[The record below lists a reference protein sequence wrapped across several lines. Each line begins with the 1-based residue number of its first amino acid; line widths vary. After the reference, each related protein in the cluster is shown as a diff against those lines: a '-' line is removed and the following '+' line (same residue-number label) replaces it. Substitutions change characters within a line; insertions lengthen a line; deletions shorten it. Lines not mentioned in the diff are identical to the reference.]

1 MNIRLITAVLLICL
15 PALAATPTPE
25 TAQAILN
32 QKCGACHGSTAM
44 SGLDLRSREAALKG
58 GTRGPAFTAGK
69 KNDSLLYQAILRTG
83 ALKMPPGKDAL
94 RPEQIELLGK
104 WIDAG
109 APWAET
115 AKRSD
120 PSWWSFRKI
129 QRPAVPPVK
138 NAGWT
143 RNPIDSFLL
152 AKLEANRLTPVRA
165 ATKQALI
172 RRAYFDLHGLP
183 PSPKEVD
190 EFVSDSSPQAYEKLI
205 DRLLASPRYGER
217 WGRHWLDVVRYA
229 DTGGHENDIY
239 LVNAWRYRD
248 YVIDAFNEDKP
259 YNIFVQEQIAA
270 DEIWPNNLDHE
281 GTYLLPK
288 QKQIDLKRRIG
299 TGMYTVGPVLPAS
312 ALNPDQFRSERLA
325 DWADVTG
332 AAFLGLTVGCAH
344 CHDHKFDP
352 ISQKDYYRL
361 QAIFAAS
368 DIQESPTVPP
378 ATAYEYRNLYPKQLV
393 VNDLRAALERLTQ
406 QVKDRLIEA
415 KRKELPKAAADAE
428 AKAIQR
434 AAYPALAGRYNEDEK
449 KQREQLI
456 FQLGKAVL
464 EAPEPFPTVDVLG
477 HLERP
482 TDVRIEVRGEWKE
495 KGDKVRP
502 GFPSALGGGD
512 LEDPAGF
519 PAIPRRRKDFA
530 LWLTQPDHPLTARVM
545 VNRVWQGHFG
555 WGIVRTA
562 NDFGRQGEA
571 PDHPELLDWLASEF
585 VANDWSVKAL
595 HKLIML
601 SSAYQASSEFH
612 AKNFEV
618 DPENRLLW
626 RVNPRRLEAEAVRD
640 AILAVSGNL
649 NTKKGGPP
657 ILIPLNEEEMASLKG
672 GSDRWPATTDP
683 DAPNRR
689 SVYLFQKRLFRI
701 PLLEV
706 FDLPETTMSCARR
719 STTNVA
725 PQALALLNHPM
736 MLEQARTFAR
746 RLMAEASTAEG
757 RVERAWML
765 SLGRRPS
772 AGEKQKA
779 MELAPEGTGPAAM
792 ETRLAELCLTLF
804 NTNEFLYVD

>member
-1 MNIRLITAVLLICL
+1 MRFFPAALLIVARAWSSA
-15 PALAATPTPE
+15 PDAEALQT
-25 TAQAILN
+25 LFN
-32 QKCGACHGSTAM
+32 QKCGACHGSMAM
-44 SGLDLRSREAALKG
+44 SGLDLRTREAALKG
-58 GTRGPAFTAGK
+58 GARGPAFVAGQK
-69 KNDSLLYQAILRTG
+69 DDSLLYQAVLRTG
-83 ALKMPPGKDAL
+83 ALKMPPGKQPL
-94 RPEQIELLGK
+94 LPEEIELIGK

-109 APWAET
+109 APWT
-115 AKRSD
+115 ATGAQGD
-120 PSWWSFRKI
+120 PSWWSFRRL
-129 QRPAVPPVK
+129 QRPAIPQVK
-138 NAGWT
+138 SASRT
-143 RNPIDSFLL
+143 QNPIDSFLL
-152 AKLEANRLTPVRA
+152 AKLNAKGLMPARA
-165 ATKQALI
+165 ASRQALI

-183 PSPKEVD
+183 PPPQEVD
-190 EFVSDSSPQAYEKLI
+190 EFVADSSPLAYEKLI

-259 YNIFVQEQIAA
+259 YNTFVQEQIAA

-299 TGMYTVGPVLPAS
+299 TGLYTVGPVLPAS
-312 ALNPDQFRSERLA
+312 AINPDQFRSERLS

-393 VNDLRAALERLTQ
+393 VNDLKAALERLTQ

-428 AKAIQR
+428 AKALQR
-434 AAYPALAGRYNEDEK
+434 AAYPALAARFNDGEK
-449 KQREQLI
+449 RQREALI
-456 FQLGKAVL
+456 QELGKAVL

-482 TDVRIEVRGEWKE
+482 AAVHVEIRGEWKQ
-495 KGDKVRP
+495 KGETVGA
-502 GFPSALGGGD
+502 GFPSALGGGNID
-512 LEDPAGF
+512 DPAGF
-519 PAIPRRRKDFA
+519 PAISHRRKDFA
-530 LWLTQPDHPLTARVM
+530 LWLTQPDHPLTARVF
-545 VNRVWQGHFG
+545 VNRLWQGHFG
-555 WGIVRTA
+555 WGIVRSA

-585 VANDWSVKAL
+585 VAKNWSVKSL

-601 SSAYQASSEFH
+601 SNAYQASSEFD
-612 AKNFEV
+612 AKNFEI

-626 RVNPRRLEAEAVRD
+626 RMNPRRLEAEAVRD

-649 NTKKGGPP
+649 NLKKGGPP
-657 ILIPLNEEEMASLKG
+657 VLIPLNEEEMARLKG
-672 GSDRWPATTDP
+672 GADRWPATTDAA
-683 DAPNRR
+683 APNRR

-725 PQALALLNHPM
+725 PQALALLNHPA

-746 RLMAEASTAEG
+746 RLMKEAETPDALI
-757 RVERAWML
+757 ERAWTL
-765 SLGRRPS
+765 AYGRRPS

-779 MELAPEGTGPAAM
+779 LALISHGGQAAAT
-792 ETRLAELCLTLF
+792 ETSLAELCLTLF
-804 NTNEFLYVD
+804 NTNEFLYID